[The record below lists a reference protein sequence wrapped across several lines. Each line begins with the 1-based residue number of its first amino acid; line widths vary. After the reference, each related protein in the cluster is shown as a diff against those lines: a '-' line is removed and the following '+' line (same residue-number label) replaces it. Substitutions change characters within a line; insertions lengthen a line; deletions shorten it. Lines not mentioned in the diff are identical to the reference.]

1 MRRINRKRPEFI
13 EISMLNLIDVIF
25 ILLIFFMLSTTFSK
39 YWHYEISLPKT
50 NNSENITKENN
61 IKEVILNKDL
71 NLYIKS
77 NKNLILIDDINKYI
91 KSSDIVLLSADKEI
105 SYDNLIKTI
114 SIIKNSNIN
123 KIKLNIER

>member
-1 MRRINRKRPEFI
+1 MRRLNRKRPEFI

-39 YWHYEISLPKT
+39 YWHYEINLPKT
-50 NNSENITKENN
+50 SNSENITKENN
-61 IKEVILNKDL
+61 IKEVILNKNL
-71 NLYIKS
+71 KLYIKN
-77 NKNLILIDDINKYI
+77 NKDLILIDDINKYI